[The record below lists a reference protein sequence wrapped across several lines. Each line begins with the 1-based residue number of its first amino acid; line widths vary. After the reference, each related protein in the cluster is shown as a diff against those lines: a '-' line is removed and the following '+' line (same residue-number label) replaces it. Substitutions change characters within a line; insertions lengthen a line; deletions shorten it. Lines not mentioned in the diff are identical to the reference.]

1 MPNNPT
7 DLKYS
12 DSHEWVRL
20 DGNEATLGVTAYAI
34 EHLGDM
40 VYAEFPAPGTSL
52 SAGDVAGT
60 LESVKAAADVFTP
73 VAGSVTAKN
82 DDLEGKPDLLTPAT
96 AYDTWLIKLTLTDP
110 SQLDSLMDATAYD
123 AYEATQ

>member
-1 MPNNPT
+1 MPNNPK

-12 DSHEWVRL
+12 ESHEWVRL
-20 DGNEATLGVTAYAI
+20 DGSEATLGVTAYAV

-40 VYAEFPAPGTSL
+40 VYAEFPDPGTAL
-52 SAGDVAGT
+52 SVGDVAGT

-73 VAGSVTAKN
+73 IAGTITAKN
-82 DDLEGKPDLLTPAT
+82 DALESNPDTLTPAT
-96 AYDTWLIKLTLTDP
+96 AYDTWLIKLTLADP
-110 SQLDSLMDATAYD
+110 SQLDGLMDAAAYD